1 MAFSPRVGV
10 SLKPDQFELL
20 RRVAASNGLSMS
32 SMLAEVWEMA
42 GPVLAK
48 VADMVEETRRA
59 KAAAKADIRAVTAQA
74 AIEMAPKAESVLGDF
89 DLLQEAVRR
98 VLDEA
103 HSVDGIGSKSD
114 PRGAQIT

>member
-74 AIEMAPKAESVLGDF
+74 AIEMFPKAESVLGDF

-103 HSVDGIGSKSD
+103 HSADGIGSKSD